1 MMRQVSEVMVNVTVD
16 AATAIKS
23 FLVDKDNRKPI
34 RIDIHN
40 TGCCD
45 CSLGLVVDEVREN
58 DLIQEI
64 EGLTFVINPD
74 IHELAGEVTISYID
88 EKVKKGFVVTSS
100 KPLNEWDGFG
110 VCDLKQ

>member
-1 MMRQVSEVMVNVTVD
+1 MVRQVSEVIVNVTVD
-16 AATAIKS
+16 AAMAIKS
-23 FLVDKDNRKPI
+23 FLVDKDSRKPI

-45 CSLGLVVDEVREN
+45 CSLGLSVDEVREN
-58 DLIQEI
+58 DLAQET
-64 EGLTFVINPD
+64 EGLTFAISPE
-74 IHELAGEVTISYID
+74 IHELAGDVTISYVD
-88 EKVKKGFVVTSS
+88 DKVKKGFVVTSS

>member
-1 MMRQVSEVMVNVTVD
+1 MMRQVSEVIVNVTVD
-16 AATAIKS
+16 AVTAIKS
-23 FLVDKDNRKPI
+23 FLVNKDNRKPI

-45 CSLGLVVDEVREN
+45 CSLGLSVDEVREN

-64 EGLTFVINPD
+64 EGLTFTISPE
-74 IHELAGEVTISYID
+74 IHELAGDVTISYAN
-88 EKVKKGFVVTSS
+88 EKVKKGFVLTSS